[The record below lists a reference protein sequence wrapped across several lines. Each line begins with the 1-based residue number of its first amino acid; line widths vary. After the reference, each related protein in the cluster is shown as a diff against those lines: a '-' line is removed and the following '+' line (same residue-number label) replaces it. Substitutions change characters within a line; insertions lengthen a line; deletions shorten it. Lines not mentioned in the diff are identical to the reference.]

1 MRKQCRRKV
10 YALVNPVSFAMQG
23 AAITPDEDLNKL
35 RVRELAA
42 IDAFSRGAATLQD
55 WNSVVA
61 LLNLTEQLARSGVG
75 PEALPACELAQAKLI
90 ECKERYERTRKMG
103 TTGEGLQAFRDLY
116 EWHDLQRQSIGRSR
130 YERAIQ
136 TTRARVIGRAP
147 GVVEL

>member
-1 MRKQCRRKV
+1 MRKQCKRKI

-35 RVRELAA
+35 RARELAA
-42 IDAFSRGAATLQD
+42 IDAFARGFATLQD

-75 PEALPACELAQAKLI
+75 PEALPACELAQAHLI
-90 ECKERYERTRKMG
+90 NAQEIFEATRQMG
-103 TTGEGLQAFRDLY
+103 TTDAGLDAFRDL
-116 EWHDLQRQSIGRSR
+116 WGFHDLQRQSIGRSR
-130 YERAIQ
+130 YEKAIQ
-136 TTRARVIGRAP
+136 TTRARVMNRAP

>member
-1 MRKQCRRKV
+1 VRKQCRRKV

-42 IDAFSRGAATLQD
+42 IDAFSRGAATIQD

-61 LLNLTEQLARSGVG
+61 ILNLTEQLARSGVG
-75 PEALPACELAQAKLI
+75 PEALPACELAQAYLI
-90 ECKERYERTRKMG
+90 NTKEVFEATRQMG
-103 TTGEGLQAFRDLY
+103 TSDAGLDAFRDLY
-116 EWHDLQRQSIGRSR
+116 EWHDLQRQSISRSR

-136 TTRARVIGRAP
+136 TTRARVMNRAP